1 MRISDTIRQVQSY
14 SFHYE
19 PAELHIQNRSAEID
33 MNWDSVWNE
42 LGLLRPS
49 GVAQDISESS
59 RQAAM
64 SATAQYAQEGDSLGN
79 IAKQKV
85 TFGQIAFQRYM
96 QKGQKEVRIYALPS
110 QGVSIDVRIFPP
122 EIEVQTKGVVRD

>member
-1 MRISDTIRQVQSY
+1 MRISDTIRQIQSY
-14 SFHYE
+14 AFRYE

-42 LGLLRPS
+42 LGLQRPS
-49 GVAQDISESS
+49 VVAQDISDSA

-96 QKGQKEVRIYALPS
+96 QKGQKEVGIYALPS
-110 QGVSIDVRIFPP
+110 QGVSIDVRIYPP